1 MSSAQQKFEASDS
14 SDTAALLKADPSV
27 LHTLK
32 LQAWTENRK
41 GARLLRCSGHTH
53 SGQNLQFS
61 NLELKIATLS
71 PAGSNQAVLRMHL
84 SQICH
89 RSDKQRFCFSSNEIY
104 DCETFISFWYH
115 RQTSSL
121 QVLVQMDDRKT
132 LIWHV
137 QNKTRKCNTGRSL
150 TLKAAF
156 EPESCTV

>member
-27 LHTLK
+27 LHALK

-41 GARLLRCSGHTH
+41 GIRFLRCSGHTH

-84 SQICH
+84 SQIWSCH
-89 RSDKQRFCFSSNEIY
+89 QMPRI
-104 DCETFISFWYH
+104 
-115 RQTSSL
+115 RQ
-121 QVLVQMDDRKT
+121 
-132 LIWHV
+132 
-137 QNKTRKCNTGRSL
+137 
-150 TLKAAF
+150 A
-156 EPESCTV
+156 TV